1 MSYSI
6 VQKSRQEA
14 SVETLCGALGVSV
27 SGYYA
32 WRSREPSQ
40 RQQTDVQLLKHIQ
53 IAYRAGRGVY
63 GSPRIH
69 ATLHEQGM
77 PCSRKRVMRLMQAN
91 GLRSRRRPKRRV
103 QTTDSRHNRPVA
115 PNLLQRDF
123 SATGLNQKWVG
134 DMVGIWTDEGWL
146 YLAALLDTYSRRI
159 VGWAMSLR
167 RDEALVTDALR
178 MALAQRE
185 IPDPAA
191 LIHHTHRGS
200 QYTADD
206 YLALLNEHHIQLSM
220 SNKGDPYD
228 NAMIES
234 FFSTLRAE
242 LTDLE
247 RFITR
252 QAARTALFEFI
263 EVFYNRQPLHS
274 SLGYRSPI
282 QFEAAY
288 LS

>member
-14 SVETLCGALGVSV
+14 SVEILCGALGVSV

-40 RQQTDVQLLKHIQ
+40 RQQTDTQLLEHIQ
-53 IAYRAGRGVY
+53 TAYQAGRSVY

-69 ATLHEQGM
+69 AALQEQRLH
-77 PCSRKRVMRLMQAN
+77 CSRKRVVRLMQEN

-103 QTTDSRHNRPVA
+103 QTTDSCHNRPVA

-134 DMVGIWTDEGWL
+134 DMVGIWKDEGWL
-146 YLAALLDTYSRRI
+146 YLAALLDTCSRRI
-159 VGWAMSLR
+159 VGWAMSLH
-167 RDEALVTDALR
+167 RDGALVTDALC
-178 MALAQRE
+178 MALAQRN

-191 LIHHTHRGS
+191 LIHHSDRGS

-206 YLALLNEHHIQLSM
+206 YLALLKEHYIQLSM

-228 NAMIES
+228 NAVIES

-247 RFITR
+247 RFPTR
-252 QAARTALFEFI
+252 QVARTDVFEFI
-263 EVFYNRQPLHS
+263 EVFYNRQRLHS
-274 SLGYRSPI
+274 SLGYRSPT
-282 QFEAAY
+282 QYEAAL